1 MRLLQMK
8 KTFTVLTVLTAF
20 TVSFFIVIN
29 PVNKSYGYNLKKYRG
44 KKTNIL
50 PLSILIKN
58 ALRNPDITSS
68 ILKTEGRK
76 EKIAITKALP
86 EPVAGIGLTDA
97 NGFNNPGIGVNS
109 MSDIGLS
116 ISQKIPFPSKLETK
130 SRINKYSYM
139 SSKAKTRALK
149 IDTAYLVKESYYNLA
164 LLEKQIIVVKYNRL
178 LLNMILKDISQKYG
192 TGSASAPAYIRTML
206 EDAGLKSELFSLNKA
221 KAKLIYLLSELT
233 GFEPS
238 YIKSRRAVLSKI
250 KEVGKRDKTK
260 EDIKTAYKYNPE
272 ITSSALKTEGRREE
286 IAIAKALPEPVAG
299 IGFTDANGFNDPG
312 IGVNSMSNI
321 GFSISQ
327 KIPFPSKL
335 ETKSRINKY
344 LYMSSKAKTEALKID
359 TAYLVKETYYNLALI
374 EKQTAAVKY
383 DRLLLNIILKDISQK
398 YGTGSASAP
407 AYIRTML
414 EDAGLKSELF
424 SLNEAKAK
432 LIYLLGELT
441 GLKSSYI
448 KLRRAVLPKIK
459 GGDQLNEKENIKTA
473 YKYNPELK
481 SLKYLA
487 KKSDYETAYAK
498 ESYLPDFYLKAGYGD
513 RYSMVPVLSAS
524 VGLSLPVYFNS
535 YQKPLINKAEKDRL
549 SSIYDISWEKL
560 QIIKSISVYVKD
572 MRLNK
577 NNYKLYEN
585 LYIPEAK
592 LLFKAERASF
602 GVKRASVSPLL
613 DSFRKLINSGFK
625 RDIYNAKY
633 YIDKSRLEQIMGKI
647 R

>member
-1 MRLLQMK
+1 MNIFNLCWLKRK
-8 KTFTVLTVLTAF
+8 VLILF
-20 TVSFFIVIN
+20 SFFVILAGLIFYGGR
-29 PVNKSYGYNLKKYRG
+29 SYAADALSLKM
-44 KKTNIL
+44 
-50 PLSILIKN
+50 LIKN
-58 ALRNPDITSS
+58 ALKNPDITSS
-68 ILKTEGRK
+68 ILKTEGLK
-76 EKIAITKALP
+76 EKIAIAKALP

-164 LLEKQIIVVKYNRL
+164 LLEKQIIVVKYNRM

-238 YIKSRRAVLSKI
+238 YIKSRRAVLPKI

-260 EDIKTAYKYNPE
+260 ED
-272 ITSSALKTEGRREE
+272 
-286 IAIAKALPEPVAG
+286 
-299 IGFTDANGFNDPG
+299 
-312 IGVNSMSNI
+312 
-321 GFSISQ
+321 
-327 KIPFPSKL
+327 
-335 ETKSRINKY
+335 
-344 LYMSSKAKTEALKID
+344 
-359 TAYLVKETYYNLALI
+359 
-374 EKQTAAVKY
+374 
-383 DRLLLNIILKDISQK
+383 
-398 YGTGSASAP
+398 
-407 AYIRTML
+407 
-414 EDAGLKSELF
+414 
-424 SLNEAKAK
+424 
-432 LIYLLGELT
+432 
-441 GLKSSYI
+441 
-448 KLRRAVLPKIK
+448 
-459 GGDQLNEKENIKTA
+459 IKTA

-535 YQKPLINKAEKDRL
+535 YQKPLINKAEKDKL
-549 SSIYDISWEKL
+549 SSIYALSWERL
-560 QIIKSISVYVKD
+560 QIIKNIGVYAKD
-572 MRLNK
+572 LRINK
-577 NNYKLYEN
+577 NNFKLYEN
-585 LYIPEAK
+585 LYVPEAK
-592 LLFKAERASF
+592 LLFKAEISSF
-602 GVKRASVSPLL
+602 GTGKSSAFSLL
-613 DSFRKLINSGFK
+613 DSFRKLIDSEFK

-633 YIDKSRLEQIMGKI
+633 YIDKSRLEQVMGKI

>member
-1 MRLLQMK
+1 MK

-130 SRINKYSYM
+130 SKINKYSYM
-139 SSKAKTRALK
+139 SSKAKTMALQ

-164 LLEKQIIVVKYNRL
+164 LLEKQIAVVKYNRL
-178 LLNMILKDISQKYG
+178 LLSIIIKDISQKYG
-192 TGSASAPAYIRTML
+192 TGTVSAPAYIRTML

-221 KAKLIYLLSELT
+221 KAKL
-233 GFEPS
+233 
-238 YIKSRRAVLSKI
+238 V
-250 KEVGKRDKTK
+250 
-260 EDIKTAYKYNPE
+260 
-272 ITSSALKTEGRREE
+272 
-286 IAIAKALPEPVAG
+286 
-299 IGFTDANGFNDPG
+299 
-312 IGVNSMSNI
+312 
-321 GFSISQ
+321 
-327 KIPFPSKL
+327 
-335 ETKSRINKY
+335 
-344 LYMSSKAKTEALKID
+344 
-359 TAYLVKETYYNLALI
+359 
-374 EKQTAAVKY
+374 
-383 DRLLLNIILKDISQK
+383 
-398 YGTGSASAP
+398 
-407 AYIRTML
+407 
-414 EDAGLKSELF
+414 
-424 SLNEAKAK
+424 
-432 LIYLLGELT
+432 YLLGELT

-459 GGDQLNEKENIKTA
+459 EAGKEAETKKDIKTA

-524 VGLSLPVYFNS
+524 IGLSLPLYFNS

-549 SSIYDISWEKL
+549 SSIYALSWEKL
-560 QIIKSISVYVKD
+560 QIIKSISVYAKAL
-572 MRLNK
+572 RLNK
-577 NNYKLYEN
+577 NNYRLYKS

-592 LLFKAERASF
+592 LLFKAEISSF
-602 GVKRASVSPLL
+602 GTGRSSAFSLL
-613 DSFRKLINSGFK
+613 DSFRKLIDSEFK

>member
-1 MRLLQMK
+1 MNIFNLCWLKRK
-8 KTFTVLTVLTAF
+8 VLILF
-20 TVSFFIVIN
+20 SFFVILTGLIFYGGR
-29 PVNKSYGYNLKKYRG
+29 SYAADALSLKM
-44 KKTNIL
+44 
-50 PLSILIKN
+50 LIKN
-58 ALRNPDITSS
+58 ALKNPDITSS
-68 ILKTEGRK
+68 ILKTEGLK
-76 EKIAITKALP
+76 EKIAIAKALP

-130 SRINKYSYM
+130 SQINKYSYM

-272 ITSSALKTEGRREE
+272 
-286 IAIAKALPEPVAG
+286 
-299 IGFTDANGFNDPG
+299 
-312 IGVNSMSNI
+312 
-321 GFSISQ
+321 
-327 KIPFPSKL
+327 
-335 ETKSRINKY
+335 
-344 LYMSSKAKTEALKID
+344 
-359 TAYLVKETYYNLALI
+359 
-374 EKQTAAVKY
+374 
-383 DRLLLNIILKDISQK
+383 
-398 YGTGSASAP
+398 
-407 AYIRTML
+407 
-414 EDAGLKSELF
+414 
-424 SLNEAKAK
+424 
-432 LIYLLGELT
+432 
-441 GLKSSYI
+441 
-448 KLRRAVLPKIK
+448 
-459 GGDQLNEKENIKTA
+459 
-473 YKYNPELK
+473 LK

-535 YQKPLINKAEKDRL
+535 YQKPLINKAEKDKL
-549 SSIYDISWEKL
+549 SSIYALSWERL
-560 QIIKSISVYVKD
+560 QIIKSISVYAKD
-572 MRLNK
+572 LRINK
-577 NNYKLYEN
+577 NNFKLYEN
-585 LYIPEAK
+585 LYVPEAK
-592 LLFKAERASF
+592 LLFKAEISSF
-602 GVKRASVSPLL
+602 GTGKSSAFSLL
-613 DSFRKLINSGFK
+613 DSFRKLIDSEFK

-633 YIDKSRLEQIMGKI
+633 YIDKSRLEQVMGKI

>member
-1 MRLLQMK
+1 M
-8 KTFTVLTVLTAF
+8 
-20 TVSFFIVIN
+20 
-29 PVNKSYGYNLKKYRG
+29 
-44 KKTNIL
+44 
-50 PLSILIKN
+50 LIKN
-58 ALRNPDITSS
+58 ALKNPDITSS
-68 ILKTEGRK
+68 ILKTEGLK
-76 EKIAITKALP
+76 EKIAIAKALP

-238 YIKSRRAVLSKI
+238 YIKSRRAVLPKI

-260 EDIKTAYKYNPE
+260 ED
-272 ITSSALKTEGRREE
+272 
-286 IAIAKALPEPVAG
+286 
-299 IGFTDANGFNDPG
+299 
-312 IGVNSMSNI
+312 
-321 GFSISQ
+321 
-327 KIPFPSKL
+327 
-335 ETKSRINKY
+335 
-344 LYMSSKAKTEALKID
+344 
-359 TAYLVKETYYNLALI
+359 
-374 EKQTAAVKY
+374 
-383 DRLLLNIILKDISQK
+383 
-398 YGTGSASAP
+398 
-407 AYIRTML
+407 
-414 EDAGLKSELF
+414 
-424 SLNEAKAK
+424 
-432 LIYLLGELT
+432 
-441 GLKSSYI
+441 
-448 KLRRAVLPKIK
+448 
-459 GGDQLNEKENIKTA
+459 IKTA

-535 YQKPLINKAEKDRL
+535 YQKPLINKAEKDKL
-549 SSIYDISWEKL
+549 SSIYALSWERL
-560 QIIKSISVYVKD
+560 QIIKSISVYAKD
-572 MRLNK
+572 LRINK
-577 NNYKLYEN
+577 NNFKLYEN
-585 LYIPEAK
+585 LYVPEAK
-592 LLFKAERASF
+592 LLFKAEISSF
-602 GVKRASVSPLL
+602 GTGKSSAFSLL
-613 DSFRKLINSGFK
+613 DSFRKLIDSEFK

-633 YIDKSRLEQIMGKI
+633 YIDKSRLEQVMGKI

>member
-1 MRLLQMK
+1 MNIFNLCWLKRK
-8 KTFTVLTVLTAF
+8 VLILF
-20 TVSFFIVIN
+20 SFFVILTGLIFYGGR
-29 PVNKSYGYNLKKYRG
+29 SYAADALSLKM
-44 KKTNIL
+44 
-50 PLSILIKN
+50 LIKN
-58 ALRNPDITSS
+58 ALKNPDITSS
-68 ILKTEGRK
+68 ILKTEGLK
-76 EKIAITKALP
+76 ENIAIAKALP

-221 KAKLIYLLSELT
+221 K
-233 GFEPS
+233 
-238 YIKSRRAVLSKI
+238 
-250 KEVGKRDKTK
+250 D
-260 EDIKTAYKYNPE
+260 
-272 ITSSALKTEGRREE
+272 
-286 IAIAKALPEPVAG
+286 
-299 IGFTDANGFNDPG
+299 
-312 IGVNSMSNI
+312 
-321 GFSISQ
+321 
-327 KIPFPSKL
+327 
-335 ETKSRINKY
+335 
-344 LYMSSKAKTEALKID
+344 
-359 TAYLVKETYYNLALI
+359 
-374 EKQTAAVKY
+374 
-383 DRLLLNIILKDISQK
+383 
-398 YGTGSASAP
+398 
-407 AYIRTML
+407 
-414 EDAGLKSELF
+414 
-424 SLNEAKAK
+424 K

-459 GGDQLNEKENIKTA
+459 EVGKRDKTKEDIKTA

-535 YQKPLINKAEKDRL
+535 YQKPLINKAEKDKL
-549 SSIYDISWEKL
+549 SSIYALSWEKL
-560 QIIKSISVYVKD
+560 QIIKSISVYAKD
-572 MRLNK
+572 LRINK
-577 NNYKLYEN
+577 NNFKLYEN

-592 LLFKAERASF
+592 LLFKAEISSF
-602 GVKRASVSPLL
+602 GTGKSSAFSLL
-613 DSFRKLINSGFK
+613 DSFRKLIDSEFK

-633 YIDKSRLEQIMGKI
+633 YIDKSRLEQVMGKI

>member
-1 MRLLQMK
+1 MNIFNLCWLKRK
-8 KTFTVLTVLTAF
+8 VLILF
-20 TVSFFIVIN
+20 SFFVILTGLIFYGGR
-29 PVNKSYGYNLKKYRG
+29 SYAADALSLKM
-44 KKTNIL
+44 
-50 PLSILIKN
+50 LIKN
-58 ALRNPDITSS
+58 ALKNPDITSS
-68 ILKTEGRK
+68 ILKTEGLK
-76 EKIAITKALP
+76 EKIAIAKALP

-221 KAKLIYLLSELT
+221 KAKLIYLL
-233 GFEPS
+233 
-238 YIKSRRAVLSKI
+238 
-250 KEVGKRDKTK
+250 
-260 EDIKTAYKYNPE
+260 
-272 ITSSALKTEGRREE
+272 
-286 IAIAKALPEPVAG
+286 
-299 IGFTDANGFNDPG
+299 
-312 IGVNSMSNI
+312 
-321 GFSISQ
+321 
-327 KIPFPSKL
+327 
-335 ETKSRINKY
+335 
-344 LYMSSKAKTEALKID
+344 
-359 TAYLVKETYYNLALI
+359 
-374 EKQTAAVKY
+374 
-383 DRLLLNIILKDISQK
+383 
-398 YGTGSASAP
+398 
-407 AYIRTML
+407 
-414 EDAGLKSELF
+414 
-424 SLNEAKAK
+424 
-432 LIYLLGELT
+432 GELT

-459 GGDQLNEKENIKTA
+459 EVGKRDKTKEDIKTA

-535 YQKPLINKAEKDRL
+535 YQKPLINKAEKDKL
-549 SSIYDISWEKL
+549 SSIYALSWERL
-560 QIIKSISVYVKD
+560 QIIKSISVYAKD
-572 MRLNK
+572 LRINK
-577 NNYKLYEN
+577 NNFKLYEN
-585 LYIPEAK
+585 LYVPEAK
-592 LLFKAERASF
+592 LLFKAEISSF
-602 GVKRASVSPLL
+602 GTGKSSAFSLL
-613 DSFRKLINSGFK
+613 DSFRKLIDSEFK

-633 YIDKSRLEQIMGKI
+633 YIDKSRLEQVMGKI

>member
-1 MRLLQMK
+1 MNIFNLCWLKRK
-8 KTFTVLTVLTAF
+8 VLILF
-20 TVSFFIVIN
+20 SFFVILTGLIFYGGR
-29 PVNKSYGYNLKKYRG
+29 SYAADALSLKM
-44 KKTNIL
+44 
-50 PLSILIKN
+50 LIKN
-58 ALRNPDITSS
+58 ALKNPDITSS
-68 ILKTEGRK
+68 ILKTEGLK
-76 EKIAITKALP
+76 EKIAIAKALP

-272 ITSSALKTEGRREE
+272 
-286 IAIAKALPEPVAG
+286 
-299 IGFTDANGFNDPG
+299 
-312 IGVNSMSNI
+312 
-321 GFSISQ
+321 
-327 KIPFPSKL
+327 
-335 ETKSRINKY
+335 
-344 LYMSSKAKTEALKID
+344 
-359 TAYLVKETYYNLALI
+359 
-374 EKQTAAVKY
+374 
-383 DRLLLNIILKDISQK
+383 
-398 YGTGSASAP
+398 
-407 AYIRTML
+407 
-414 EDAGLKSELF
+414 
-424 SLNEAKAK
+424 
-432 LIYLLGELT
+432 
-441 GLKSSYI
+441 
-448 KLRRAVLPKIK
+448 
-459 GGDQLNEKENIKTA
+459 
-473 YKYNPELK
+473 LK

-535 YQKPLINKAEKDRL
+535 YQKPLINKAEKDKL
-549 SSIYDISWEKL
+549 SSIYALSWERL
-560 QIIKSISVYVKD
+560 QIIKSISVYAKD
-572 MRLNK
+572 LRINK
-577 NNYKLYEN
+577 NNFKLYEN
-585 LYIPEAK
+585 LYVPEAK
-592 LLFKAERASF
+592 LLFKAEISSF
-602 GVKRASVSPLL
+602 GTGKSSAFSLL
-613 DSFRKLINSGFK
+613 DSFRKLIDSEFK

-633 YIDKSRLEQIMGKI
+633 YIDKSRLEQVMGKI

>member
-1 MRLLQMK
+1 M
-8 KTFTVLTVLTAF
+8 KTFTVITVLTVFALSAF
-20 TVSFFIVIN
+20 TVVN
-29 PVNKSYGYNLKKYRG
+29 PFNESYGYNYQKHKE
-44 KKTNIL
+44 KAANV
-50 PLSILIKN
+50 LSLNILIKN
-58 ALRNPDITSS
+58 AL
-68 ILKTEGRK
+68 K
-76 EKIAITKALP
+76 
-86 EPVAGIGLTDA
+86 
-97 NGFNNPGIGVNS
+97 
-109 MSDIGLS
+109 
-116 ISQKIPFPSKLETK
+116 
-130 SRINKYSYM
+130 
-139 SSKAKTRALK
+139 
-149 IDTAYLVKESYYNLA
+149 
-164 LLEKQIIVVKYNRL
+164 
-178 LLNMILKDISQKYG
+178 
-192 TGSASAPAYIRTML
+192 
-206 EDAGLKSELFSLNKA
+206 
-221 KAKLIYLLSELT
+221 
-233 GFEPS
+233 
-238 YIKSRRAVLSKI
+238 
-250 KEVGKRDKTK
+250 
-260 EDIKTAYKYNPE
+260 NPE

-286 IAIAKALPEPVAG
+286 IAITKALPEPVAG

-344 LYMSSKAKTEALKID
+344 LYMSSKAKTEALKIN

-374 EKQTAAVKY
+374 EKQTVTVKY

-459 GGDQLNEKENIKTA
+459 GRDRLNEKENIKTA

-535 YQKPLINKAEKDRL
+535 YQKPLINKAEKDKL
-549 SSIYDISWEKL
+549 SSIYALSWERL
-560 QIIKSISVYVKD
+560 QIIKNIGVYAKD
-572 MRLNK
+572 LRINK
-577 NNYKLYEN
+577 NNFKLYEN
-585 LYIPEAK
+585 LYVPEAK
-592 LLFKAERASF
+592 LLFKAEISSF
-602 GVKRASVSPLL
+602 GTGKSSAFSLL
-613 DSFRKLINSGFK
+613 DSFRKLIDSEFK

-633 YIDKSRLEQIMGKI
+633 YIDKSRLEQVMGKI

>member
-1 MRLLQMK
+1 MNIFNLCWLKRK
-8 KTFTVLTVLTAF
+8 VLILF
-20 TVSFFIVIN
+20 SFFVILTGLIFYGGR
-29 PVNKSYGYNLKKYRG
+29 SYAADALSLKM
-44 KKTNIL
+44 
-50 PLSILIKN
+50 LIKN
-58 ALRNPDITSS
+58 ALKNPDITSS
-68 ILKTEGRK
+68 ILKTEGLK
-76 EKIAITKALP
+76 EKIAIAKALP

-272 ITSSALKTEGRREE
+272 
-286 IAIAKALPEPVAG
+286 
-299 IGFTDANGFNDPG
+299 
-312 IGVNSMSNI
+312 
-321 GFSISQ
+321 
-327 KIPFPSKL
+327 
-335 ETKSRINKY
+335 
-344 LYMSSKAKTEALKID
+344 
-359 TAYLVKETYYNLALI
+359 
-374 EKQTAAVKY
+374 
-383 DRLLLNIILKDISQK
+383 
-398 YGTGSASAP
+398 
-407 AYIRTML
+407 
-414 EDAGLKSELF
+414 
-424 SLNEAKAK
+424 
-432 LIYLLGELT
+432 
-441 GLKSSYI
+441 
-448 KLRRAVLPKIK
+448 
-459 GGDQLNEKENIKTA
+459 
-473 YKYNPELK
+473 LK

-535 YQKPLINKAEKDRL
+535 YQKPLINKAEKDKL
-549 SSIYDISWEKL
+549 SSIYALSWERL
-560 QIIKSISVYVKD
+560 QIIKNIGVYAKD
-572 MRLNK
+572 LRINK
-577 NNYKLYEN
+577 NNFKLYEN
-585 LYIPEAK
+585 LYVPEAK
-592 LLFKAERASF
+592 LLFKAEISSF
-602 GVKRASVSPLL
+602 GTGKSSAFSLL
-613 DSFRKLINSGFK
+613 DSFRKLIDSEFK

-633 YIDKSRLEQIMGKI
+633 YIDKSRLEQVMGKI

>member
-1 MRLLQMK
+1 MNIFNLCWLKRK
-8 KTFTVLTVLTAF
+8 VLILF
-20 TVSFFIVIN
+20 SFFVILTGLIFYGGR
-29 PVNKSYGYNLKKYRG
+29 SYAADALSLKM
-44 KKTNIL
+44 
-50 PLSILIKN
+50 LIKN
-58 ALRNPDITSS
+58 ALKNPDITSS
-68 ILKTEGRK
+68 ILKTEGLK
-76 EKIAITKALP
+76 EKIAIAKALP

-238 YIKSRRAVLSKI
+238 YIKSRRAVLPKI

-260 EDIKTAYKYNPE
+260 ED
-272 ITSSALKTEGRREE
+272 
-286 IAIAKALPEPVAG
+286 
-299 IGFTDANGFNDPG
+299 
-312 IGVNSMSNI
+312 
-321 GFSISQ
+321 
-327 KIPFPSKL
+327 
-335 ETKSRINKY
+335 
-344 LYMSSKAKTEALKID
+344 
-359 TAYLVKETYYNLALI
+359 
-374 EKQTAAVKY
+374 
-383 DRLLLNIILKDISQK
+383 
-398 YGTGSASAP
+398 
-407 AYIRTML
+407 
-414 EDAGLKSELF
+414 
-424 SLNEAKAK
+424 
-432 LIYLLGELT
+432 
-441 GLKSSYI
+441 
-448 KLRRAVLPKIK
+448 
-459 GGDQLNEKENIKTA
+459 IKTA

-535 YQKPLINKAEKDRL
+535 YQKPLINKAEKDKL
-549 SSIYDISWEKL
+549 SSIYALSWERL
-560 QIIKSISVYVKD
+560 QIIKNIGVYAKD
-572 MRLNK
+572 LRINK
-577 NNYKLYEN
+577 NNFKLYEN
-585 LYIPEAK
+585 LYVPEAK
-592 LLFKAERASF
+592 LLFKAEISSF
-602 GVKRASVSPLL
+602 GTGKSSAFSLL
-613 DSFRKLINSGFK
+613 DSFRKLIDSEFK

-633 YIDKSRLEQIMGKI
+633 YIDKSRLEQVMGKI

>member
-1 MRLLQMK
+1 MNIFNLCWLKRK
-8 KTFTVLTVLTAF
+8 VLILF
-20 TVSFFIVIN
+20 SFFVILTGLIFYSGR
-29 PVNKSYGYNLKKYRG
+29 SYAADALSLKM
-44 KKTNIL
+44 
-50 PLSILIKN
+50 LIKN
-58 ALRNPDITSS
+58 ALKNPDITSS
-68 ILKTEGRK
+68 ILKTEGLK
-76 EKIAITKALP
+76 ENIAIAKALP

-139 SSKAKTRALK
+139 SSKAKTMALK

-221 KAKLIYLLSELT
+221 K
-233 GFEPS
+233 
-238 YIKSRRAVLSKI
+238 
-250 KEVGKRDKTK
+250 D
-260 EDIKTAYKYNPE
+260 
-272 ITSSALKTEGRREE
+272 
-286 IAIAKALPEPVAG
+286 
-299 IGFTDANGFNDPG
+299 
-312 IGVNSMSNI
+312 
-321 GFSISQ
+321 
-327 KIPFPSKL
+327 
-335 ETKSRINKY
+335 
-344 LYMSSKAKTEALKID
+344 
-359 TAYLVKETYYNLALI
+359 
-374 EKQTAAVKY
+374 
-383 DRLLLNIILKDISQK
+383 
-398 YGTGSASAP
+398 
-407 AYIRTML
+407 
-414 EDAGLKSELF
+414 
-424 SLNEAKAK
+424 K

-459 GGDQLNEKENIKTA
+459 EVGKRDKTKEDIKTA

-535 YQKPLINKAEKDRL
+535 YQKPLINKAEKDKL
-549 SSIYDISWEKL
+549 SSIYALSWEKL
-560 QIIKSISVYVKD
+560 QIIKSISVYAKD
-572 MRLNK
+572 LRINK
-577 NNYKLYEN
+577 NNFKLYEN

-592 LLFKAERASF
+592 LLFKAEISSF
-602 GVKRASVSPLL
+602 GTGKSSAFSLL
-613 DSFRKLINSGFK
+613 DSFRKLIDSEFK
-625 RDIYNAKY
+625 KDIYNAKY
-633 YIDKSRLEQIMGKI
+633 YIDKSRLEQVMGKI

>member
-1 MRLLQMK
+1 MNIFNLCWLKRK
-8 KTFTVLTVLTAF
+8 VLILF
-20 TVSFFIVIN
+20 SFFVILTGLIFYGGR
-29 PVNKSYGYNLKKYRG
+29 SYAADALSLKM
-44 KKTNIL
+44 
-50 PLSILIKN
+50 LIKN
-58 ALRNPDITSS
+58 ALKNPDITSS
-68 ILKTEGRK
+68 ILKTEGLK
-76 EKIAITKALP
+76 EKIAIAKALP

-238 YIKSRRAVLSKI
+238 YIKSRRAVLPKI

-260 EDIKTAYKYNPE
+260 ED
-272 ITSSALKTEGRREE
+272 
-286 IAIAKALPEPVAG
+286 
-299 IGFTDANGFNDPG
+299 
-312 IGVNSMSNI
+312 
-321 GFSISQ
+321 
-327 KIPFPSKL
+327 
-335 ETKSRINKY
+335 
-344 LYMSSKAKTEALKID
+344 
-359 TAYLVKETYYNLALI
+359 
-374 EKQTAAVKY
+374 
-383 DRLLLNIILKDISQK
+383 
-398 YGTGSASAP
+398 
-407 AYIRTML
+407 
-414 EDAGLKSELF
+414 
-424 SLNEAKAK
+424 
-432 LIYLLGELT
+432 
-441 GLKSSYI
+441 
-448 KLRRAVLPKIK
+448 
-459 GGDQLNEKENIKTA
+459 IKTA

-535 YQKPLINKAEKDRL
+535 YQKPLINKAEKDKL
-549 SSIYDISWEKL
+549 SSIYALSWERL
-560 QIIKSISVYVKD
+560 QIIKSISVYAKD
-572 MRLNK
+572 LRINK
-577 NNYKLYEN
+577 NNFKLYEN
-585 LYIPEAK
+585 LYVPEAK
-592 LLFKAERASF
+592 LLFKAEISSF
-602 GVKRASVSPLL
+602 GTGKSSAFSLL
-613 DSFRKLINSGFK
+613 DSFRKLIDSEFK

-633 YIDKSRLEQIMGKI
+633 YIDKSRLEQVMGKI

>member
-1 MRLLQMK
+1 M
-8 KTFTVLTVLTAF
+8 
-20 TVSFFIVIN
+20 
-29 PVNKSYGYNLKKYRG
+29 
-44 KKTNIL
+44 
-50 PLSILIKN
+50 LIKN
-58 ALRNPDITSS
+58 ALKNPDITSS
-68 ILKTEGRK
+68 ILKTEGLK
-76 EKIAITKALP
+76 EKIAIAKALP

-238 YIKSRRAVLSKI
+238 YIKSRRAVLPKI

-260 EDIKTAYKYNPE
+260 ED
-272 ITSSALKTEGRREE
+272 
-286 IAIAKALPEPVAG
+286 
-299 IGFTDANGFNDPG
+299 
-312 IGVNSMSNI
+312 
-321 GFSISQ
+321 
-327 KIPFPSKL
+327 
-335 ETKSRINKY
+335 
-344 LYMSSKAKTEALKID
+344 
-359 TAYLVKETYYNLALI
+359 
-374 EKQTAAVKY
+374 
-383 DRLLLNIILKDISQK
+383 
-398 YGTGSASAP
+398 
-407 AYIRTML
+407 
-414 EDAGLKSELF
+414 
-424 SLNEAKAK
+424 
-432 LIYLLGELT
+432 
-441 GLKSSYI
+441 
-448 KLRRAVLPKIK
+448 
-459 GGDQLNEKENIKTA
+459 IKTA

-535 YQKPLINKAEKDRL
+535 YQKPLINKAEKDKL
-549 SSIYDISWEKL
+549 SSIYALSWERL
-560 QIIKSISVYVKD
+560 QIIKNIGVYAKD
-572 MRLNK
+572 LRINK
-577 NNYKLYEN
+577 NNFKLYEN
-585 LYIPEAK
+585 LYVPEAK
-592 LLFKAERASF
+592 LLFKAEISSF
-602 GVKRASVSPLL
+602 GTGKSSAFSLL
-613 DSFRKLINSGFK
+613 DSFRKLIDSEFK

-633 YIDKSRLEQIMGKI
+633 YIDKSRLEQVMGKI

>member
-1 MRLLQMK
+1 MNIFNLCWLKRK
-8 KTFTVLTVLTAF
+8 VLILF
-20 TVSFFIVIN
+20 SFFVILTGLIFYGGR
-29 PVNKSYGYNLKKYRG
+29 SYAADALSLKM
-44 KKTNIL
+44 
-50 PLSILIKN
+50 LIKN
-58 ALRNPDITSS
+58 ALKNPNITSS
-68 ILKTEGRK
+68 ILKTEGLK

-238 YIKSRRAVLSKI
+238 YIKSRRAVLPKI

-260 EDIKTAYKYNPE
+260 ED
-272 ITSSALKTEGRREE
+272 
-286 IAIAKALPEPVAG
+286 
-299 IGFTDANGFNDPG
+299 
-312 IGVNSMSNI
+312 
-321 GFSISQ
+321 
-327 KIPFPSKL
+327 
-335 ETKSRINKY
+335 
-344 LYMSSKAKTEALKID
+344 
-359 TAYLVKETYYNLALI
+359 
-374 EKQTAAVKY
+374 
-383 DRLLLNIILKDISQK
+383 
-398 YGTGSASAP
+398 
-407 AYIRTML
+407 
-414 EDAGLKSELF
+414 
-424 SLNEAKAK
+424 
-432 LIYLLGELT
+432 
-441 GLKSSYI
+441 
-448 KLRRAVLPKIK
+448 
-459 GGDQLNEKENIKTA
+459 IKTA

-535 YQKPLINKAEKDRL
+535 YQKPLINKAEKDKL
-549 SSIYDISWEKL
+549 SSIYALSWERL
-560 QIIKSISVYVKD
+560 QIIKNIGVYAKD
-572 MRLNK
+572 LRINK
-577 NNYKLYEN
+577 NNFKLYEN
-585 LYIPEAK
+585 LYVPEAK
-592 LLFKAERASF
+592 LLFKAEISSF
-602 GVKRASVSPLL
+602 GTGKSSAFSLL
-613 DSFRKLINSGFK
+613 DSFRKLIDSEFK

-633 YIDKSRLEQIMGKI
+633 YIDKSRLEQVMGKI

>member
-1 MRLLQMK
+1 MNIFNLYRLKRKVLILLS
-8 KTFTVLTVLTAF
+8 FFVVLTGLIF
-20 TVSFFIVIN
+20 CGGR
-29 PVNKSYGYNLKKYRG
+29 SYAAGALSLKM
-44 KKTNIL
+44 
-50 PLSILIKN
+50 LIKN
-58 ALRNPDITSS
+58 ALN
-68 ILKTEGRK
+68 
-76 EKIAITKALP
+76 
-86 EPVAGIGLTDA
+86 
-97 NGFNNPGIGVNS
+97 
-109 MSDIGLS
+109 
-116 ISQKIPFPSKLETK
+116 
-130 SRINKYSYM
+130 
-139 SSKAKTRALK
+139 
-149 IDTAYLVKESYYNLA
+149 
-164 LLEKQIIVVKYNRL
+164 
-178 LLNMILKDISQKYG
+178 
-192 TGSASAPAYIRTML
+192 
-206 EDAGLKSELFSLNKA
+206 
-221 KAKLIYLLSELT
+221 
-233 GFEPS
+233 
-238 YIKSRRAVLSKI
+238 
-250 KEVGKRDKTK
+250 
-260 EDIKTAYKYNPE
+260 NPE

-344 LYMSSKAKTEALKID
+344 LYMSSKAKIEALKID
-359 TAYLVKETYYNLALI
+359 TAYLVKKTYYNLALI

-535 YQKPLINKAEKDRL
+535 YQKPLINKAEKDKL

-560 QIIKSISVYVKD
+560 QIIKSISVYMKD

-602 GVKRASVSPLL
+602 GVKMSSASPLL
-613 DSFRKLINSGFK
+613 DSFRKLIDSEFEM
-625 RDIYNAKY
+625 DTYNAKY

-647 R
+647 Q

>member
-1 MRLLQMK
+1 MNIFNLCWLKRK
-8 KTFTVLTVLTAF
+8 VLILF
-20 TVSFFIVIN
+20 SFFVILAGLIFYGGR
-29 PVNKSYGYNLKKYRG
+29 SYAADALSLKM
-44 KKTNIL
+44 
-50 PLSILIKN
+50 LIKN
-58 ALRNPDITSS
+58 ALKNPDITSS
-68 ILKTEGRK
+68 ILKTEGLK
-76 EKIAITKALP
+76 EKIAIAKALP

-130 SRINKYSYM
+130 SQINKYSYM

-272 ITSSALKTEGRREE
+272 
-286 IAIAKALPEPVAG
+286 
-299 IGFTDANGFNDPG
+299 
-312 IGVNSMSNI
+312 
-321 GFSISQ
+321 
-327 KIPFPSKL
+327 
-335 ETKSRINKY
+335 
-344 LYMSSKAKTEALKID
+344 
-359 TAYLVKETYYNLALI
+359 
-374 EKQTAAVKY
+374 
-383 DRLLLNIILKDISQK
+383 
-398 YGTGSASAP
+398 
-407 AYIRTML
+407 
-414 EDAGLKSELF
+414 
-424 SLNEAKAK
+424 
-432 LIYLLGELT
+432 
-441 GLKSSYI
+441 
-448 KLRRAVLPKIK
+448 
-459 GGDQLNEKENIKTA
+459 
-473 YKYNPELK
+473 LK

-535 YQKPLINKAEKDRL
+535 YQKPLINKAEKDKL
-549 SSIYDISWEKL
+549 SSIYALSWERL
-560 QIIKSISVYVKD
+560 QIIKSISVYAKD
-572 MRLNK
+572 LRINK
-577 NNYKLYEN
+577 NNFKLYEN
-585 LYIPEAK
+585 LYVPEAK
-592 LLFKAERASF
+592 LLFKAEISSF
-602 GVKRASVSPLL
+602 GTGKSSAFSLL
-613 DSFRKLINSGFK
+613 DSFRKLIDSEFK

-633 YIDKSRLEQIMGKI
+633 YIDKSRLEQVMGKI

>member
-1 MRLLQMK
+1 MNIFNLCWLKRK
-8 KTFTVLTVLTAF
+8 VLILF
-20 TVSFFIVIN
+20 SFFVILTGLIFYGGR
-29 PVNKSYGYNLKKYRG
+29 SYAADALSLKM
-44 KKTNIL
+44 
-50 PLSILIKN
+50 LIKN
-58 ALRNPDITSS
+58 ALKNPDITSS
-68 ILKTEGRK
+68 ILKTEGLK
-76 EKIAITKALP
+76 EKIAIAKALP

-164 LLEKQIIVVKYNRL
+164 LLEKQIIVVKYNRM

-192 TGSASAPAYIRTML
+192 TGSVSAPAYIRTMM
-206 EDAGLKSELFSLNKA
+206 EEAALKSELYSLNNV

-238 YIKSRRAVLSKI
+238 YIKSRRAVLPKI

-260 EDIKTAYKYNPE
+260 ED
-272 ITSSALKTEGRREE
+272 
-286 IAIAKALPEPVAG
+286 
-299 IGFTDANGFNDPG
+299 
-312 IGVNSMSNI
+312 
-321 GFSISQ
+321 
-327 KIPFPSKL
+327 
-335 ETKSRINKY
+335 
-344 LYMSSKAKTEALKID
+344 
-359 TAYLVKETYYNLALI
+359 
-374 EKQTAAVKY
+374 
-383 DRLLLNIILKDISQK
+383 
-398 YGTGSASAP
+398 
-407 AYIRTML
+407 
-414 EDAGLKSELF
+414 
-424 SLNEAKAK
+424 
-432 LIYLLGELT
+432 
-441 GLKSSYI
+441 
-448 KLRRAVLPKIK
+448 
-459 GGDQLNEKENIKTA
+459 IKTA

-535 YQKPLINKAEKDRL
+535 YQKPLINKAEKDKL
-549 SSIYDISWEKL
+549 SSIYALSWEKL
-560 QIIKSISVYVKD
+560 QIIKSISVYAKD
-572 MRLNK
+572 LRINK
-577 NNYKLYEN
+577 NNFKLYEN

-592 LLFKAERASF
+592 LLFKAEISSF
-602 GVKRASVSPLL
+602 GTGKSSAFSLL
-613 DSFRKLINSGFK
+613 DSFRKLIDSEFK

-633 YIDKSRLEQIMGKI
+633 YIDKSRLEQVMGKI

>member
-1 MRLLQMK
+1 MNIFNLCWLKRK
-8 KTFTVLTVLTAF
+8 VLILF
-20 TVSFFIVIN
+20 SFFVILTGLIFYGGR
-29 PVNKSYGYNLKKYRG
+29 SYAADALSLKM
-44 KKTNIL
+44 
-50 PLSILIKN
+50 LIKN
-58 ALRNPDITSS
+58 ALKNPDITSS
-68 ILKTEGRK
+68 ILKTEGLK
-76 EKIAITKALP
+76 EKIAIAKALP

-164 LLEKQIIVVKYNRL
+164 LLEKQIIVVKYNRM

-238 YIKSRRAVLSKI
+238 YIKSRRAVLPKI

-260 EDIKTAYKYNPE
+260 ED
-272 ITSSALKTEGRREE
+272 
-286 IAIAKALPEPVAG
+286 
-299 IGFTDANGFNDPG
+299 
-312 IGVNSMSNI
+312 
-321 GFSISQ
+321 
-327 KIPFPSKL
+327 
-335 ETKSRINKY
+335 
-344 LYMSSKAKTEALKID
+344 
-359 TAYLVKETYYNLALI
+359 
-374 EKQTAAVKY
+374 
-383 DRLLLNIILKDISQK
+383 
-398 YGTGSASAP
+398 
-407 AYIRTML
+407 
-414 EDAGLKSELF
+414 
-424 SLNEAKAK
+424 
-432 LIYLLGELT
+432 
-441 GLKSSYI
+441 
-448 KLRRAVLPKIK
+448 
-459 GGDQLNEKENIKTA
+459 IKTA

-535 YQKPLINKAEKDRL
+535 YQKPLINKAEKDKL
-549 SSIYDISWEKL
+549 SSIYALSWERL
-560 QIIKSISVYVKD
+560 QIIKSISVYAKD
-572 MRLNK
+572 LRINK
-577 NNYKLYEN
+577 NNFKLYEN
-585 LYIPEAK
+585 LYVPEAK
-592 LLFKAERASF
+592 LLFKAEISSF
-602 GVKRASVSPLL
+602 GTGKSSAFSLL
-613 DSFRKLINSGFK
+613 DSFRKLIDSEFK

-633 YIDKSRLEQIMGKI
+633 YIDKSRLEQVMGKI

>member
-1 MRLLQMK
+1 MNIFNLCWLKRK
-8 KTFTVLTVLTAF
+8 VLILF
-20 TVSFFIVIN
+20 SFFVILTGLIFYGGR
-29 PVNKSYGYNLKKYRG
+29 SYAADALSLKM
-44 KKTNIL
+44 
-50 PLSILIKN
+50 LIKN
-58 ALRNPDITSS
+58 ALKNPDITSS
-68 ILKTEGRK
+68 ILKTEGLK
-76 EKIAITKALP
+76 EKIAIAKALP

-164 LLEKQIIVVKYNRL
+164 LLEKQIIVVKYNRM

-221 KAKLIYLLSELT
+221 K
-233 GFEPS
+233 
-238 YIKSRRAVLSKI
+238 
-250 KEVGKRDKTK
+250 D
-260 EDIKTAYKYNPE
+260 
-272 ITSSALKTEGRREE
+272 
-286 IAIAKALPEPVAG
+286 
-299 IGFTDANGFNDPG
+299 
-312 IGVNSMSNI
+312 
-321 GFSISQ
+321 
-327 KIPFPSKL
+327 
-335 ETKSRINKY
+335 
-344 LYMSSKAKTEALKID
+344 
-359 TAYLVKETYYNLALI
+359 
-374 EKQTAAVKY
+374 
-383 DRLLLNIILKDISQK
+383 
-398 YGTGSASAP
+398 
-407 AYIRTML
+407 
-414 EDAGLKSELF
+414 
-424 SLNEAKAK
+424 K

-459 GGDQLNEKENIKTA
+459 EAGKEAETKEDIKTA

-535 YQKPLINKAEKDRL
+535 YQKPLINKAEKDKL
-549 SSIYDISWEKL
+549 SSIYALSWEKL
-560 QIIKSISVYVKD
+560 QIIKSISVYAKD
-572 MRLNK
+572 LRINK
-577 NNYKLYEN
+577 NNFKLYEN

-592 LLFKAERASF
+592 LLFKAEISSF
-602 GVKRASVSPLL
+602 GTGKSSAFSLL
-613 DSFRKLINSGFK
+613 DSFRKLIDSEFK

-633 YIDKSRLEQIMGKI
+633 YIDKSRLEQVMGKI

>member
-1 MRLLQMK
+1 MNIFNLCWLKRK
-8 KTFTVLTVLTAF
+8 VLILF
-20 TVSFFIVIN
+20 SFFVILAGLIFYGGR
-29 PVNKSYGYNLKKYRG
+29 SYAADALSLKM
-44 KKTNIL
+44 
-50 PLSILIKN
+50 LIKN
-58 ALRNPDITSS
+58 ALKNPDITSS
-68 ILKTEGRK
+68 ILKTEGLK
-76 EKIAITKALP
+76 EKIAIAKALP

-221 KAKLIYLLSELT
+221 KAKLIYLL
-233 GFEPS
+233 
-238 YIKSRRAVLSKI
+238 
-250 KEVGKRDKTK
+250 
-260 EDIKTAYKYNPE
+260 
-272 ITSSALKTEGRREE
+272 
-286 IAIAKALPEPVAG
+286 
-299 IGFTDANGFNDPG
+299 
-312 IGVNSMSNI
+312 
-321 GFSISQ
+321 
-327 KIPFPSKL
+327 
-335 ETKSRINKY
+335 
-344 LYMSSKAKTEALKID
+344 
-359 TAYLVKETYYNLALI
+359 
-374 EKQTAAVKY
+374 
-383 DRLLLNIILKDISQK
+383 
-398 YGTGSASAP
+398 
-407 AYIRTML
+407 
-414 EDAGLKSELF
+414 
-424 SLNEAKAK
+424 
-432 LIYLLGELT
+432 GELT

-459 GGDQLNEKENIKTA
+459 EVGKRDKTKEDIKTA

-535 YQKPLINKAEKDRL
+535 YQKPLINKAEKDKL
-549 SSIYDISWEKL
+549 SSIYALSWERL
-560 QIIKSISVYVKD
+560 QIIKSISVYAKD
-572 MRLNK
+572 LRINK
-577 NNYKLYEN
+577 NNFKLYEN
-585 LYIPEAK
+585 LYVPEAK
-592 LLFKAERASF
+592 LLFKAEISSF
-602 GVKRASVSPLL
+602 GTGKSSAFSLL
-613 DSFRKLINSGFK
+613 DSFRKLIDSEFK

-633 YIDKSRLEQIMGKI
+633 YIDKSRLEQVMGKI

>member
-1 MRLLQMK
+1 MNIFNLCWLKRK
-8 KTFTVLTVLTAF
+8 VLILF
-20 TVSFFIVIN
+20 SFFVILTGLIFYGGR
-29 PVNKSYGYNLKKYRG
+29 SYAADALSLKM
-44 KKTNIL
+44 
-50 PLSILIKN
+50 LIKN
-58 ALRNPDITSS
+58 ALKNPDITSS
-68 ILKTEGRK
+68 ILKTEGLK
-76 EKIAITKALP
+76 EKIAIAKALP

-164 LLEKQIIVVKYNRL
+164 LLEKQIIVVKYNRM

-238 YIKSRRAVLSKI
+238 YIKSRRAVLPKI

-260 EDIKTAYKYNPE
+260 ED
-272 ITSSALKTEGRREE
+272 
-286 IAIAKALPEPVAG
+286 
-299 IGFTDANGFNDPG
+299 
-312 IGVNSMSNI
+312 
-321 GFSISQ
+321 
-327 KIPFPSKL
+327 
-335 ETKSRINKY
+335 
-344 LYMSSKAKTEALKID
+344 
-359 TAYLVKETYYNLALI
+359 
-374 EKQTAAVKY
+374 
-383 DRLLLNIILKDISQK
+383 
-398 YGTGSASAP
+398 
-407 AYIRTML
+407 
-414 EDAGLKSELF
+414 
-424 SLNEAKAK
+424 
-432 LIYLLGELT
+432 
-441 GLKSSYI
+441 
-448 KLRRAVLPKIK
+448 
-459 GGDQLNEKENIKTA
+459 IKTA

-535 YQKPLINKAEKDRL
+535 YQKPLINKAEKDKL
-549 SSIYDISWEKL
+549 SSIYALSWERL
-560 QIIKSISVYVKD
+560 QIIKNIGVYAKD
-572 MRLNK
+572 LRINK
-577 NNYKLYEN
+577 NNFKLYEN
-585 LYIPEAK
+585 LYVPEAK
-592 LLFKAERASF
+592 LLFKAEISSF
-602 GVKRASVSPLL
+602 GTGKSSAFSLL
-613 DSFRKLINSGFK
+613 DSFRKLIDSEFK

-633 YIDKSRLEQIMGKI
+633 YIDKSRLEQVMGKI

>member
-1 MRLLQMK
+1 M
-8 KTFTVLTVLTAF
+8 
-20 TVSFFIVIN
+20 
-29 PVNKSYGYNLKKYRG
+29 
-44 KKTNIL
+44 
-50 PLSILIKN
+50 LIKN
-58 ALRNPDITSS
+58 ALKNPDITSS
-68 ILKTEGRK
+68 ILKTEGLK
-76 EKIAITKALP
+76 EKIAIAKALP

-130 SRINKYSYM
+130 SQINKYSYM

-238 YIKSRRAVLSKI
+238 YIKSRRAVLPKI

-260 EDIKTAYKYNPE
+260 ED
-272 ITSSALKTEGRREE
+272 
-286 IAIAKALPEPVAG
+286 
-299 IGFTDANGFNDPG
+299 
-312 IGVNSMSNI
+312 
-321 GFSISQ
+321 
-327 KIPFPSKL
+327 
-335 ETKSRINKY
+335 
-344 LYMSSKAKTEALKID
+344 
-359 TAYLVKETYYNLALI
+359 
-374 EKQTAAVKY
+374 
-383 DRLLLNIILKDISQK
+383 
-398 YGTGSASAP
+398 
-407 AYIRTML
+407 
-414 EDAGLKSELF
+414 
-424 SLNEAKAK
+424 
-432 LIYLLGELT
+432 
-441 GLKSSYI
+441 
-448 KLRRAVLPKIK
+448 
-459 GGDQLNEKENIKTA
+459 IKTA

-535 YQKPLINKAEKDRL
+535 YQKPLINKAEKDKL
-549 SSIYDISWEKL
+549 SSIYALSWERL
-560 QIIKSISVYVKD
+560 QIIKSISVYAKD
-572 MRLNK
+572 LRINK
-577 NNYKLYEN
+577 NNFKLYEN
-585 LYIPEAK
+585 LYVPEAK
-592 LLFKAERASF
+592 LLFKAEISSF
-602 GVKRASVSPLL
+602 GTGKSSAFSLL
-613 DSFRKLINSGFK
+613 DSFRKLIDSEFK

-633 YIDKSRLEQIMGKI
+633 YIDKSRLEQVMGKI